1 MLPAYLA
8 SKGPGQELTEMYS
21 AEDRRERLV
30 LFFIPT
36 LIVVLGCGF
45 SLVPP
50 AALVFLTA
58 WVCLSFPLAVVFGHC
73 ALSED

>member
-1 MLPAYLA
+1 M
-8 SKGPGQELTEMYS
+8 GQELTEMS
-21 AEDRRERLV
+21 PAEDHRERLV

-36 LIVVLGCGF
+36 LIVILGCGV

-50 AALVFLTA
+50 AALAFLTA
-58 WVCLSFPLAVVFGHC
+58 WVCLSFPLAVLFGHC